1 MEKKKEKNDKSL
13 LYLEQF
19 LVSARKERKV
29 IIVCKYAKG
38 QKSSKAFFLGT
49 PLPKKRT
56 IYLTKFCPSSIGNY
70 CDMFKHNFLYVFK
83 VKYIPELCMYSFLSE
98 KTSFHGDTK
107 LILEDIK
114 TM

>member
-1 MEKKKEKNDKSL
+1 MKMEKKKEKNDKSL

-56 IYLTKFCPSSIGNY
+56 IYLTKFGIILSYISFIFWARS
-70 CDMFKHNFLYVFK
+70 FKKKCF
-83 VKYIPELCMYSFLSE
+83 
-98 KTSFHGDTK
+98 
-107 LILEDIK
+107 
-114 TM
+114 